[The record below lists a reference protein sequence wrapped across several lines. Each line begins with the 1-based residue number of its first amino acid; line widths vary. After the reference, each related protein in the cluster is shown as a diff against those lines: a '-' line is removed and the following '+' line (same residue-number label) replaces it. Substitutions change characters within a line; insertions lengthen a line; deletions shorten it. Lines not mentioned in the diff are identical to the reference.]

1 MKATMLSQSA
11 RKMPNE
17 ATPAST
23 ISGGDCLMQHL
34 SSQIVRGDHAHG
46 RHAQGMAPT
55 QLSATHNS
63 TRASSASGSK
73 LGAQNGNQCTHT
85 WMPVPRGNKKAASSS
100 ATTPVC
106 ANRASRQRNSRS
118 ICTLRS

>member
-1 MKATMLSQSA
+1 
-11 RKMPNE
+11 MPNE

-73 LGAQNGNQCTHT
+73 LGAQN
-85 WMPVPRGNKKAASSS
+85 PVHPHVDARAEGQQEGGEQQRHDSGLRKQGVEAEEFAEHLHLALVAVLPRVAH
-100 ATTPVC
+100 
-106 ANRASRQRNSRS
+106 
-118 ICTLRS
+118 L